1 MGRFLGGGGE
11 ARGEGA
17 GRARS
22 WPGGERGV
30 SLLGRAEM
38 YVRRAAEIKE

>member
-1 MGRFLGGGGE
+1 MGRCLGGGGE

-22 WPGGERGV
+22 WSGGGCGV
-30 SLLGRAEM
+30 SLLGRAEV